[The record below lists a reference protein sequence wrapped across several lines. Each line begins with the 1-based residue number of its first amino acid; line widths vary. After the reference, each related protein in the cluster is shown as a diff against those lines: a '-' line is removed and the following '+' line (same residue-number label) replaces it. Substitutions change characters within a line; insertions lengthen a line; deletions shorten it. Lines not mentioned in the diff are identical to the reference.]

1 MGILKVKVVDASG
14 ADLAGQTVKLRGI
27 DALQSNAQGMT
38 QFLIEDAA
46 ASEITING
54 NSCWSGATSDLAK
67 QEVFQQSG
75 DAFVRVGAH

>member
-46 ASEITING
+46 AAH
-54 NSCWSGATSDLAK
+54 ATA
-67 QEVFQQSG
+67 
-75 DAFVRVGAH
+75 